1 MTNNRGSQPQ
11 NRRHVNHAA
20 NPYETGQSRR
30 PNSLGGIA
38 KDLGNSVTDAFGD
51 MASDAYDSFFS
62 PPSPQRRRH
71 PVNNP
76 QTQSENSSTTN
87 SAEYDTEA
95 VDNGGVRIPTFEEYR
110 SQQESKNKQFFDM
123 KRQEE
128 EAAAKKREQEEQR
141 QLDEVYKE
149 LEQEIKKYEA
159 QQQKMDENI
168 EKLKKLIIAERTN
181 KYKKGK
187 YAFTVAEIGRMI
199 MKTALISISESN
211 NWLEAV
217 TTKRKKRGSLF
228 AARSKKQGTQYSMSQ
243 EISITRSVQ

>member
-1 MTNNRGSQPQ
+1 MTNARGNQPQ
-11 NRRHVNHAA
+11 NRRTANRTV

-38 KDLGNSVTDAFGD
+38 KDMGRDVKDAFAD
-51 MASDAYDSFFS
+51 MASDAYDSFFA
-62 PPSPQRRRH
+62 PPTQRRRH

-76 QTQSENSSTTN
+76 QGQNENNYSDN
-87 SAEYDTEA
+87 PPELGAEARDK
-95 VDNGGVRIPTFEEYR
+95 GGVRIPTFEEYR
-110 SQQESKNKQFFDM
+110 KQQESKNSQFFEM

-199 MKTALISISESN
+199 MKTALVNISESN

-243 EISITRSVQ
+243 ELSVTRSVQ